1 MKKVAWFV
9 ALFAI
14 VFAGDRIFGS
24 FLQKMTNESQF
35 RYSRMYNGEAQ
46 ADILLVGN
54 SRGLSFFQ
62 PYIESVTGKS
72 TFNLSYNGLPMDVAK
87 VLVQDYLEKYKA
99 PQTMI
104 IDITSC
110 DRENGALMT
119 SFLSY
124 SEHSMRLDTLI
135 KSKKSDMWWGSKV
148 SKLMRFNN
156 EIFQRSLSYRNKSDE
171 DWLLDRTISDRL
183 VADAAKNNYPLDVH
197 KYLVDQLKE
206 MVLSAQAKGV
216 DVKLVISPYFPA
228 FTVTNL
234 TRLKDTV
241 SLVTNLPVS
250 DYRNALE
257 DKALFGDYMHPN
269 KKGAIQYIDMMKRD
283 TVLP

>member
-1 MKKVAWFV
+1 MNKVLWFV

-24 FLQKMTNESQF
+24 FLQKKTDESKI
-35 RYSRMYNGEAQ
+35 RYTRMYKGEAQ

-99 PQTMI
+99 PETLI

-119 SFLSY
+119 SFLPY

-135 KSKKSDMWWGSKV
+135 KGRKSDMWWGSKV
-148 SKLMRFNN
+148 SHMMRFNN
-156 EIFQRSLSYRNKSDE
+156 EIFQRSLTYRDKSDE
-171 DWLLDRTISDRL
+171 DWLLDRIISDRL
-183 VADAAKNNYPLDVH
+183 VANASNNTYPLKVH
-197 KYLVDQLKE
+197 KYLVEQLKE
-206 MVLSAQAKGV
+206 MVQSAQAKGV
-216 DVKLVISPYFPA
+216 DVKLVISPYFPE
-228 FTVTNL
+228 FTVNNL
-234 TRLKDTV
+234 NKLKDTI

-250 DYRNALE
+250 DYRNALA
-257 DKALFGDYMHPN
+257 DKDLFGDYMHPN
-269 KKGAIQYIDMMKRD
+269 KKGAIQYIDMLKRD

>member
-1 MKKVAWFV
+1 MNKVLWFV

-24 FLQKMTNESQF
+24 CLQKITDESQF
-35 RYSRMYNGEAQ
+35 RYSRMYKGKAQ

-72 TFNLSYNGLPMDVAK
+72 TFNLSYNGLPMDVAN

-99 PQTMI
+99 PQTLI

-110 DRENGALMT
+110 DRENRALLN

-124 SEHSMRLDTLI
+124 SKHSIRLDDLI
-135 KSKKSDMWWGSKV
+135 KSENLDMWLGSKV
-148 SKLMRFNN
+148 SHLMRFNN
-156 EIFQRSLSYRNKSDE
+156 EIFQRSLTYLNKSDE
-171 DWLLDRTISDRL
+171 DWLLDRIISDRL
-183 VADAAKNNYPLDVH
+183 AADVAKNNYPLNVH
-197 KYLVDQLKE
+197 GNLVHQLNL
-206 MVLSAQAKGV
+206 MVQSAQAKGV

-228 FTVTNL
+228 FKVTNL
-234 TRLKDTV
+234 TELKVAVETATG
-241 SLVTNLPVS
+241 LKVS

-257 DKALFGDYMHPN
+257 DKDLFGDYMHPN
-269 KKGAIQYIDMMKRD
+269 IKGAIQYIDMLKRD
-283 TVLP
+283 TILP